1 MRRTLLACSALLAG
15 LVAQPARAQTLI
27 NGAGATFP
35 YPLYSKWFS
44 DYTTVDKGV
53 RFNYQSI
60 GSGAGIRQITD
71 RTVDF
76 GASDTPLTDEQLAKA
91 PGLVHIPTV
100 LGAVAVTYNLPS
112 VPALNL
118 TPEALAGI
126 FLGQITSWD
135 DPKLVAINPNANLP
149 KLAIGVVHRSD
160 GSGTSAVF
168 TDYLSKIS
176 PAWAKDVRS
185 GTAVHWPTGIGAKG
199 NEGVTGQI
207 KQLPGSLGYVELVY
221 AIQNNLPLTALR
233 NKAGAFVKP
242 DIDSIVAAAAG
253 ASANLPDDLRVSITD
268 PPGDK
273 SYPIASFTYILVYK
287 DQTDAVKGPALANF
301 LWWGT
306 HAGQATAP
314 GLHYAPL
321 PAPVV
326 KRVEAKIKGLQLNG
340 KPALT
345 KE

>member
-1 MRRTLLACSALLAG
+1 MRRTLLACTALFAALLAPQAG
-15 LVAQPARAQTLI
+15 AQTLI

-44 DYTTVDKGV
+44 DYTAVDTTV

-76 GASDTPLTDEQLAKA
+76 GASDTPLTDEQLSKA
-91 PGLVHIPTV
+91 PGLIHMPTV

-118 TPEALAGI
+118 TPEVLSGI
-126 FLGQITSWD
+126 YLGQITSWD

-168 TDYLSKIS
+168 TDYLTKVS

-221 AIQNNLPLTALR
+221 AIQNNLPLCALK
-233 NKAGAFVKP
+233 NKAGMYVKP
-242 DIDSIVAAAAG
+242 DIEAIVAAAAG
-253 ASANLPDDLRVSITD
+253 ASASMPEDLRVSITD

-273 SYPIASFTYILVYK
+273 SYPISSFTYILVYK
-287 DQTDAVKGPALANF
+287 DKTDPVKGTALANF

-314 GLHYAPL
+314 TLHYAPL

-326 KRVEAKIKGLQLNG
+326 KRVEQKIKMMQVNG

-345 KE
+345 KQ